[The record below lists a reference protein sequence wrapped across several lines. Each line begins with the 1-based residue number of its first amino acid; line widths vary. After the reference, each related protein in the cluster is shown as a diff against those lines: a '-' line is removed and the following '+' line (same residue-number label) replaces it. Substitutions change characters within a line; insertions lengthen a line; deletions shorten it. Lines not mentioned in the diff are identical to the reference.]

1 MKRCCRHL
9 ELIELRRPSPPGRFS
24 LYCLGMDLPPVSA
37 FAHDPIRAYVEAL
50 LSKAGF
56 AHAPAAE
63 RAETVAALTAEAQR
77 RIGLELAHAIDPY
90 SLREFHAMARD
101 GAGEDEMAAFFDV
114 RVPDAESRVRKALEA
129 FGRECLDHADRLR
142 DRLHL

>member
-1 MKRCCRHL
+1 
-9 ELIELRRPSPPGRFS
+9 
-24 LYCLGMDLPPVSA
+24 MDLPPVSA

-56 AHAPAAE
+56 AHAPAEE

-77 RIGLELAHAIDPY
+77 RIGLELSNAIDRH
-90 SLREFHAMARD
+90 SLGEFRSMASD

-114 RVPDAESRVRKALEA
+114 RVPDAEARVRQALDA
-129 FGRECLDHADRLR
+129 FGRECLEHAARLR
-142 DRLHL
+142 GELHL

>member
-1 MKRCCRHL
+1 
-9 ELIELRRPSPPGRFS
+9 
-24 LYCLGMDLPPVSA
+24 MDLPPVSA

-77 RIGLELAHAIDPY
+77 RIGLELSHAVDPH
-90 SLREFHAMARD
+90 SLREFRAMAQE

-114 RVPDAESRVRKALEA
+114 RVPDAEARVRRALDA
-129 FGRECLDHADRLR
+129 FGRECLEHAERLR
-142 DRLHL
+142 GHLHL